1 MGEFVLCE
9 VQNGKGRSDAV
20 LWEKE
25 TIYIFEFKMDGSAK
39 EAIEQ
44 INSQDYPIAYQN
56 DGRKIVKIGVNYSS
70 KEKQLS
76 DWIIE

>member
-1 MGEFVLCE
+1 
-9 VQNGKGRSDAV
+9 
-20 LWEKE
+20 
-25 TIYIFEFKMDGSAK
+25 MDGSAK